1 MRDETDAMKRQ
12 FADLA
17 PPLFDLAF
25 YADDI
30 TFAQM
35 LQDPRSKRWF
45 ARDAQDP
52 GHAWRFIVTG

>member
-1 MRDETDAMKRQ
+1 MKRQ

-52 GHAWRFIVTG
+52 AYAWRFIVTG